1 MQIDAI
7 GASLGSENTTQNNSI
22 NQDDF
27 IKLFLA
33 QLTFQDPLEPVN
45 NEQFLA
51 QMAQFAN
58 LEQTRLTNESLDK
71 VVFMNSGEQALNM
84 LGKKVEVQTQNGNVL
99 GQVSAIAFSSTG
111 ASLTVTK
118 PDDSFISDVRIS
130 NIRLITE

>member
-1 MQIDAI
+1 
-7 GASLGSENTTQNNSI
+7 
-22 NQDDF
+22 
-27 IKLFLA
+27 
-33 QLTFQDPLEPVN
+33 
-45 NEQFLA
+45 
-51 QMAQFAN
+51 MAQFAN

-99 GQVSAIAFSSTG
+99 GQVSAIAFSTTG

-118 PDDSFISDVRIS
+118 SDDSFISDVRIS